1 MREEGIKIIETYE
14 NGKMGLEKAAS
25 RLSAVTNKEVTP
37 FQLDSYP
44 SYQSTE
50 DFIQILTLKPI
61 KNWKK
66 IDDARARDLIVEMYE
81 KIESH
86 VVQARNGEA
95 LEKRFGKPIGFL
107 SELIFTQEMDVE
119 DILRELKKDTVIR
132 L

>member
-1 MREEGIKIIETYE
+1 MREEVAKIIEAYE
-14 NGKMGLEKAAS
+14 NGEMDLENAVA

-50 DFIQILTLKPI
+50 DFIGILTFKPI
-61 KNWKK
+61 ENWEK
-66 IDDARARDLIVEMYE
+66 IDDSLARDLIVEMYV

-86 VVQARNGEA
+86 EVQARNCEA
-95 LEKRFGKPIGFL
+95 LEKRFGKPAGFVRD
-107 SELIFTQEMDVE
+107 LIVVQEMDVE